1 MGWFKNTFGFSS
13 QDVLG
18 KAADTARS
26 VVDPILP
33 EKVKDFGTD
42 TVQHW
47 DSWVPQ
53 TVGAAFTAAGMPFI
67 GMPIAGLGGAIS
79 NYQDT
84 GNYGKAAIAGLGAAA
99 TAYGGGNLLKAFGTK
114 MASPVAAKGAGNAA
128 AALGSSSPSASAYA
142 APARMPSLA
151 SEFGAQQASQF
162 GTGLPAT
169 GLGSSAPQLVS
180 PLATQFAAQQAGQIP
195 GAAATV
201 PSVGGPSIA
210 TTPTTAAKG
219 TTSLWEKVVGKP
231 ESWQRTAMG
240 ASIPLLGSAF
250 GPKAQTWNP
259 EQSALFNDV
268 TERVKS
274 GNMVQLTDAQ
284 KQAITATYDEQYEQ
298 ALTNLKQRYKAL
310 RPGSNIENDSRF
322 RKDMQD
328 LEEDYAIQKANALT
342 MAQWNFTQD
351 QTEMLSQL
359 ASLDVYSLAQAAQ
372 ISVQEAN
379 AFKSMLGDVGFM
391 VAGVDN
397 SGIGALKSMFGGR

>member
-1 MGWFKNTFGFSS
+1 MGWFHNTFGFSS
-13 QDVLG
+13 QDVAG
-18 KAADTARS
+18 KAADTVRE
-26 VVDPILP
+26 VVDPVLP
-33 EKVKDFGTD
+33 EAAKKFGTD
-42 TVQHW
+42 TIQHAG
-47 DSWVPQ
+47 SWAPQ

-84 GNYGKAAIAGLGAAA
+84 GNYGKAAISGLGAAA

-114 MASPVAAKGAGNAA
+114 MASPAVAKGAGNAA
-128 AALGSSSPSASAYA
+128 AALGSSSPASSISA
-142 APARMPSLA
+142 APTRMPSLA
-151 SEFGAQQASQF
+151 SEFGAQQVSQF

-169 GLGSSAPQLVS
+169 GLGNPAPQLVT
-180 PLATQFAAQQAGQIP
+180 PLAQQFAAQQAGQVP

-201 PSVGGPSIA
+201 PSVGGSTIA
-210 TTPTTAAKG
+210 TTPTTAAKSSS
-219 TTSLWEKVVGKP
+219 SLWEKFVGKP
-231 ESWQRTAMG
+231 ESWQRTATS
-240 ASIPLLGSAF
+240 AAIPLLGSAF

-284 KQAITATYDEQYEQ
+284 KQAITATYDEQYDQ

-310 RPGSNIENDSRF
+310 RPGSDIENDSQF
-322 RKDMQD
+322 RRDMQD
-328 LEEDYAIQKANALT
+328 LEEDYAVQKANALT

-359 ASLDVYSLAQAAQ
+359 ASLDIYSLAQAAQ

-379 AFKSMLGDVGFM
+379 AFKSMLGDIGFM
-391 VAGVDN
+391 VAGVGN
-397 SGIGALKSMFGGR
+397 SGIGALASMFGGR